1 MSNIKLSQLTELSAG
16 DLNGANT
23 IFYVADLSVSPNVS
37 HFLRYSSMGVQTDF
51 ILATQAYAKANTA
64 VGIGYNANIAYIT
77 AQAAFNQA
85 NAAFAKANSAYSVGA
100 VANAANDLAS
110 AAFLKANTAYS
121 VGAIANTA
129 NIQSVLA
136 FNGANAAYAHANSAY
151 NVANN
156 AVLKTGSAITGIVT
170 APTATV
176 DTSNTMVATT
186 AFVIGQGYLKT
197 STASITY
204 APIASPALTGLP
216 TAPTPPVT
224 TANTVIATTG
234 FVYSQGYLTSA
245 TAASTYA
252 TLASPAFNGAP
263 TAPTAALGT
272 SNTMIATTAFVTA
285 AIAAIP
291 KVGLGDRDGK
301 DSTGGQN
308 WADYSTSRGFGTT
321 YTNTTSKPVCV
332 HVRGTAATTAPGS
345 YITAH
350 VGPPGGTYP
359 TGFVE
364 VDTHRDMGQAGA
376 TNIWLNVSFIVPTG
390 NTYVV
395 TQYNTSGVAAGT
407 LTKWSELR

>member
-1 MSNIKLSQLTELSAG
+1 MANIKLTQLTELPIGSLSAQ
-16 DLNGANT
+16 NT

-37 HFLRYSSMGVQTDF
+37 HYLRYSSMGIQTDYA
-51 ILATQAYAKANTA
+51 LAMLAYAAANNALA
-64 VGIGYNANIAYIT
+64 VGYNANT
-77 AQAAFNQA
+77 ALLIGNLGFGTA
-85 NAAFAKANSAYSVGA
+85 NAAFARANTA
-100 VANAANDLAS
+100 VSIGLNANIAFDTANAA
-110 AAFLKANTAYS
+110 FLRANTALAT
-121 VGAIANTA
+121 GFAANTA
-129 NIQSVLA
+129 NVNASLA
-136 FNGANAAYAHANSAY
+136 FNTANSATTLAQSAY
-151 NVANN
+151 NTANL
-156 AVLKTGSAITGIVT
+156 AVLKTGSAVTGIIT
-170 APTATV
+170 APTAAV
-176 DTSNTMVATT
+176 DTSNTMLATT

-197 STASITY
+197 GTATTTY
-204 APIASPALTGLP
+204 APIVSPALTGLP
-216 TAPTPPVT
+216 TAPTPPTT

-234 FVYSQGYLTSA
+234 YVFSQGYLTSA
-245 TAASTYA
+245 SAATTYA
-252 TLASPAFNGAP
+252 PIASPNFTGTPLAP
-263 TAPTAALGT
+263 TAVLGT
-272 SNTMIATTAFVTA
+272 SNTMIATTAFVAA

-291 KVGLGDRDGK
+291 KVGLGDRDTK
-301 DSTGGQN
+301 DSSGGQN
-308 WADYSTSRGFGTT
+308 WSDYTTSRGFGTT

-350 VGPPGGTYP
+350 VGPPAGVYP